1 MVNYNTDKIKEAQ
14 SEAEQ
19 LRDLIWNQYN
29 LAPIKIKVK
38 TITKGGTAYYNTR
51 FISIP
56 VWTYNEG
63 LNYFYAYVLH
73 ELGHF
78 INYDSQNYEKGHNG
92 KFKKIEQTLLKD
104 FGLIPLYSRAYIKA
118 LNNERGQRVWQRHWR

>member
-1 MVNYNTDKIKEAQ
+1 MVNYNADKIKEAQ
-14 SEAEQ
+14 GEAEQ
-19 LRDLIWNQYN
+19 LRDLICNQYN

-38 TITKGGTAYYNTR
+38 TILQGGTAYYNTR

-73 ELGHF
+73 EISHF
-78 INYDSQNYEKGHNG
+78 INYDSKGNLGHSED
-92 KFKKIEQTLLKD
+92 FRKIEKTLLKD
-104 FGLIPLYSRAYIKA
+104 FGLIPIYSRAYIKA
-118 LNNERGQRVWQRHWR
+118 LNNEKGQRVWQRHWR